1 MPWCVRKCPYCDFNS
16 HTAPDVLPAEKY
28 IQALVSDLEQDLPLI
43 WGRPV
48 QSVFFGGGTP
58 SLFSADQIATFL
70 SSVRALLDLRPD
82 VEITLEA
89 NPGTIERDSF
99 TAYAQAGVNRVSLGV
114 QSFDD
119 ELLKRI
125 GRIHGRQEIERSL
138 QSLRSAELSNFN
150 IDLMFALPGQSL
162 AQSRQDI
169 ELAIKAGPAHVSFY
183 QLTIEPNTAFA
194 AQPPSLPADDLAWDM
209 QQAGLDMLQ
218 SNAYTQYEISA
229 VSQADKQSRHNM
241 NYWRYGDFLAIG
253 AGAHG
258 KITMAA
264 EGRVQRFSK
273 HRHPKRYLQGL
284 DTGDW
289 RAETRYLSE
298 QELVFEFFL
307 NQLRLKQGV
316 SIEDF
321 QARTGLPWTIVES
334 RVQNAVDRDLLTLQ
348 HGRVST
354 TSLGWRFVNDIQ
366 QMFLP

>member
-1 MPWCVRKCPYCDFNS
+1 MWRPGSKLVHPFN
-16 HTAPDVLPAEKY
+16 PE
-28 IQALVSDLEQDLPLI
+28 
-43 WGRPV
+43 
-48 QSVFFGGGTP
+48 
-58 SLFSADQIATFL
+58 
-70 SSVRALLDLRPD
+70 
-82 VEITLEA
+82 
-89 NPGTIERDSF
+89 
-99 TAYAQAGVNRVSLGV
+99 LGV
-114 QSFDD
+114 GLVRSI
-119 ELLKRI
+119 E
-125 GRIHGRQEIERSL
+125 GRFLTVYFPAAER
-138 QSLRSAELSNFN
+138 E
-150 IDLMFALPGQSL
+150 
-162 AQSRQDI
+162 
-169 ELAIKAGPAHVSFY
+169 
-183 QLTIEPNTAFA
+183 
-194 AQPPSLPADDLAWDM
+194 
-209 QQAGLDMLQ
+209 
-218 SNAYTQYEISA
+218 
-229 VSQADKQSRHNM
+229 
-241 NYWRYGDFLAIG
+241 
-253 AGAHG
+253 
-258 KITMAA
+258 ITMAA